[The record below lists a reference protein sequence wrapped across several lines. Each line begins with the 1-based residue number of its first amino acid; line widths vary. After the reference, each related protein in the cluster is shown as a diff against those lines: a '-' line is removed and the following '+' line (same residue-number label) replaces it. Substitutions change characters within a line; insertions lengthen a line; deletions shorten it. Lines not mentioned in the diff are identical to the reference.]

1 MTSTGMVKKE
11 QPKGPMP
18 LSAEDLAKREAEI
31 HGLEE
36 KRRRLKEEAQERAL
50 GRDVELKEAKRV
62 AAESRVKVEE
72 IKTEMSKKLAEQ
84 GKEHKKIR
92 DRDATNVAGYV
103 KRLADNRTRI
113 GALEKELA
121 ALKAAAAAE
130 ALP

>member
-1 MTSTGMVKKE
+1 MTSTTVVKKE

-18 LSAEDLAKREAEI
+18 LSEEDLAKREAEI
-31 HGLEE
+31 QDLGE
-36 KRRRLKEEAQERAL
+36 KRRRFKEEAAERAL

-62 AAESRVKVEE
+62 AAESRVKVDE
-72 IKTEMSKKLAEQ
+72 IKTEMSKKLAELE
-84 GKEHKKIR
+84 KDHKKIR
-92 DRDATNVAGYV
+92 EEDAANIAGYV
-103 KRLADNRTRI
+103 KRLADNKTRI